1 MEELKWL
8 ANFGTGGVLAAFIF
22 YFYRQQ
28 SQAYEKSL
36 SKVIEDYRVA
46 MDRNT
51 DAFNALMRIIGEGN
65 HK

>member
-28 SQAYEKSL
+28 SQSYEKTL
-36 SKVIEDYRVA
+36 IHVIEDYRAVVE
-46 MDRNT
+46 RNT
-51 DAFNALMRIIGEGN
+51 EAFNSLSRMIGED
-65 HK
+65 KR

>member
-28 SQAYEKSL
+28 NQAYEKSL
-36 SKVIEDYRVA
+36 SKVVEDYRAVV
-46 MDRNT
+46 DRNT
-51 DAFNALMRIIGEGN
+51 EAFNSLMRMIGEG
-65 HK
+65 K